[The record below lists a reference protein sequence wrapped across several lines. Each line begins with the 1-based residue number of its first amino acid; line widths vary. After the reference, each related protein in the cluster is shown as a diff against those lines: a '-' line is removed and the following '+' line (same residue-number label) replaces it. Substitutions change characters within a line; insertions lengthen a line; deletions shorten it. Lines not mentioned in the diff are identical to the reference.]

1 VQTTCVG
8 LPLIEIR
15 RIRAVIPMSGQHG
28 KTPDCGYDL
37 VVDIRQIEQE
47 LATAGAQGLL
57 TNSSMARLA
66 YNGLDG
72 RPRVIP
78 IGFFWTGTEIVL
90 STAASS
96 PKVAALSARPDV
108 ALSIDSGDR
117 PDTAKAL
124 SVRGTARMKIVNGV
138 TDEYIA
144 GAKKFL
150 DAEEAAKVE
159 QQVWSMYDRMARIAI
174 QPRWVRFYDFGAG
187 RLPKFLSDLAERT

>member
-1 VQTTCVG
+1 
-8 LPLIEIR
+8 
-15 RIRAVIPMSGQHG
+15 MSPQHG

-37 VVDIRQIEQE
+37 VVDTRQIEQE
-47 LATAGAQGLL
+47 LATAGAQELL

-96 PKVAALSARPDV
+96 PKVTAVSARPDV
-108 ALSIDSGDR
+108 ALRIDTGDR

-138 TDEYIA
+138 TDEYLA

-150 DAEEAAKVE
+150 DAKEAAEFE
-159 QQVWSMYDRMARIAI
+159 QQVRSMYDRMARIAI

>member
-1 VQTTCVG
+1 
-8 LPLIEIR
+8 
-15 RIRAVIPMSGQHG
+15 MSGQHG

-96 PKVAALSARPDV
+96 PKVTALSARPDV
-108 ALSIDSGDR
+108 ALSIDAGDR

-124 SVRGTARMKIVNGV
+124 SVRGTARMRIVNGV

-144 GAKKFL
+144 GVKKFL
-150 DAEEAAKVE
+150 DAEEAAEFE
-159 QQVWSMYDRMARIAI
+159 QQVRSMYDRMARITI

-187 RLPKFLSDLAERT
+187 RLPKFLSDLAERA

>member
-1 VQTTCVG
+1 MDVG
-8 LPLIEIR
+8 
-15 RIRAVIPMSGQHG
+15 
-28 KTPDCGYDL
+28 
-37 VVDIRQIEQE
+37 QIERE
-47 LATAGAQGLL
+47 LATAGAQELL

-96 PKVAALSARPDV
+96 PKVTALSARPDV
-108 ALSIDSGDR
+108 ALSIDAGDR

-124 SVRGTARMKIVNGV
+124 SVRGTARMRIVNGV

-144 GAKKFL
+144 GVQKFL
-150 DAEEAAKVE
+150 DAEEAAEFE
-159 QQVWSMYDRMARIAI
+159 QQVRSMYDRMARIAI

-187 RLPKFLSDLAERT
+187 RLPKFLSNLTKHT